1 MTKKKIGHVIAV
13 VLLVTFALLIILPL
27 IWVVLT
33 GFKTNKELFLEP
45 WKLPEV
51 WQFQNYID
59 AWNAGIGVFLKNSVI
74 TTVGSTVFSTLLACL
89 AAYPLSRIKFK
100 TKKLWVFIIL
110 GGLML
115 APQSAVIS
123 LFKMA
128 NVIGLYNTYAGMI
141 IITGAFRIPFATFL
155 IMTFYRDISVS
166 LDESAFID
174 GAKTRQVFWK
184 IIMPLSKPIIASCAI
199 VSFRAVWNELMF
211 ANVLLESTSKKTVPV
226 GLVNLQGTT
235 TTNWTML
242 MAGMVIAS
250 VPLIL
255 IFIVL
260 KKQRPFGRRS
270 KRLSVYA
277 LSSRRQIKYEGEN
290 V

>member
-1 MTKKKIGHVIAV
+1 MSKKIGRVVIVIFLILFAV
-13 VLLVTFALLIILPL
+13 IIFLPL
-27 IWVVLT
+27 IWMVFT
-33 GFKTNKELFLEP
+33 GFKTNRELFLEP
-45 WKLPEV
+45 WKLPEK
-51 WQFQNYID
+51 WQFRNYVD
-59 AWNAGIGVFLKNSVI
+59 AWKAGIGVFFKNSVI

-100 TKKLWVFIIL
+100 TKRLWIIVIL

-128 NVIGLYNTYAGMI
+128 KVIGLYDSYIGMI

-155 IMTFYRDISVS
+155 IMTFYKDISIS

-184 IIMPLSKPIIASCAI
+184 IIMPLSKPIIASCGI

-211 ANVLLESTSKKTVPV
+211 ANVLLESTAKKTIPV

-242 MAGMVIAS
+242 LAGMVIAS
-250 VPLIL
+250 LPLIV
-255 IFIVL
+255 IFLVL
-260 KKQRPFGRRS
+260 QKQFIRG
-270 KRLSVYA
+270 LSAGGV
-277 LSSRRQIKYEGEN
+277 KG
-290 V
+290 

>member
-1 MTKKKIGHVIAV
+1 MNSKMGRKIGRIAIV
-13 VLLVTFALLIILPL
+13 VLLILFAVLIFLPL
-27 IWVVLT
+27 IWMVLT

-51 WQFQNYID
+51 WQFHNYLD
-59 AWNAGIGVFLKNSVI
+59 AWKAGIGTFFKNSVI

-89 AAYPLSRIKFK
+89 AAYPISRIKFR
-100 TKKLWVFIIL
+100 TKRLWVVIIL

-128 NVIGLYNTYAGMI
+128 KVIGLYDSYVGMM

-155 IMTFYRDISVS
+155 IMTFYKDISVS
-166 LDESAFID
+166 LDESAYID

-184 IIMPLSKPIIASCAI
+184 IMMPLSKPIIASCAI

-211 ANVLLESTSKKTVPV
+211 ANVLLESTAKKTIPV

-242 MAGMVIAS
+242 MSGMVIAS
-250 VPLIL
+250 VPLIIIFL
-255 IFIVL
+255 ILQKQFIRGLTAGGV
-260 KKQRPFGRRS
+260 KG
-270 KRLSVYA
+270 
-277 LSSRRQIKYEGEN
+277 
-290 V
+290 

>member
-1 MTKKKIGHVIAV
+1 MREKIGHGLIIAV
-13 VLLVTFALLIILPL
+13 LVLFAVIIFLPL
-27 IWVVLT
+27 IWMVLT

-51 WQFQNYID
+51 WQFKNYLD
-59 AWNAGIGVFLKNSVI
+59 AWNAGIGTFFKNSVI
-74 TTVGSTVFSTLLACL
+74 ITIGSTVFSTLLACF
-89 AAYPLSRIKFK
+89 AAYPISRIKFS
-100 TKKLWVFIIL
+100 TKKLWVIIIL

-128 NVIGLYNTYAGMI
+128 KVIGLYDSYIGMMV
-141 IITGAFRIPFATFL
+141 ITGAFRIPFATFL
-155 IMTFYRDISVS
+155 IMTFYKDISVS

-211 ANVLLESTSKKTVPV
+211 ANVLLESTAKKTIPV

-242 MAGMVIAS
+242 MSGMVIAS
-250 VPLIL
+250 VPLIIIFL
-255 IFIVL
+255 ILQKQFIRGLTAGGV
-260 KKQRPFGRRS
+260 KG
-270 KRLSVYA
+270 
-277 LSSRRQIKYEGEN
+277 
-290 V
+290 

>member
-1 MTKKKIGHVIAV
+1 MGKKIGHVVI
-13 VLLVTFALLIILPL
+13 TALLILFAIIIFLPL
-27 IWVVLT
+27 IWMVLT

-51 WQFQNYID
+51 WQVHNYID
-59 AWNAGIGVFLKNSVI
+59 AWNAGIGTFFKNSVI
-74 TTVGSTVFSTLLACL
+74 TTVGSTVLSTLLACL
-89 AAYPLSRIKFK
+89 AAYPISRIKFK
-100 TKKLWVFIIL
+100 TKKFWVVIIL

-128 NVIGLYNTYAGMI
+128 KVIGLYDSYVGMML
-141 IITGAFRIPFATFL
+141 ITGAFRIPFATFL
-155 IMTFYRDISVS
+155 IMTFYKDISIS

-211 ANVLLESTSKKTVPV
+211 ANVLLESTAKKTIPV

-235 TTNWTML
+235 TTNWCML

-250 VPLIL
+250 VPLIIIFL
-255 IFIVL
+255 ILQKQFIRGLTAGGV
-260 KKQRPFGRRS
+260 KG
-270 KRLSVYA
+270 
-277 LSSRRQIKYEGEN
+277 
-290 V
+290 

>member
-1 MTKKKIGHVIAV
+1 MIRKEKAYDKKKIGHVIAV

-260 KKQRPFGRRS
+260 KKQFIRG
-270 KRLSVYA
+270 LSAGGV
-277 LSSRRQIKYEGEN
+277 KG
-290 V
+290 

>member
-1 MTKKKIGHVIAV
+1 MKKKIVHGLIV
-13 VLLVTFALLIILPL
+13 ALLIMFAVIIILPL

-45 WKLPEV
+45 WKMPEV
-51 WQFQNYID
+51 WKVQNYID
-59 AWNAGIGVFLKNSVI
+59 AWNAGIGTFLKNSVLI
-74 TTVGSTVFSTLLACL
+74 TVGSTVFSTMLACY
-89 AAYPLSRIKFK
+89 AAYPISRIRFK
-100 TKKLWVFIIL
+100 TKKFWVLIIL

-128 NVIGLYNTYAGMI
+128 NVMGLYDTYVGMI
-141 IITGAFRIPFATFL
+141 VITGAFRIPFATFL
-155 IMTFYRDISVS
+155 IMTFYKDISVN
-166 LDESAFID
+166 LDESAMID
-174 GAKTRQVFWK
+174 GASPRQIFWK

-211 ANVLLESTSKKTVPV
+211 ANVLLDSTAKKTVPV

-242 MAGMVIAS
+242 MSGMVIAS
-250 VPLIL
+250 VPLIIMFL
-255 IFIVL
+255 VLQKHFIRGL
-260 KKQRPFGRRS
+260 TAG
-270 KRLSVYA
+270 SV
-277 LSSRRQIKYEGEN
+277 KG
-290 V
+290 

>member
-1 MTKKKIGHVIAV
+1 MAKKIGHGLIIAV
-13 VLLVTFALLIILPL
+13 LILFAVIIFLPL
-27 IWVVLT
+27 IWMVLT

-51 WQFQNYID
+51 WQWRNYLD
-59 AWNAGIGVFLKNSVI
+59 AWNAGIGTFFKNSVI
-74 TTVGSTVFSTLLACL
+74 ITLGSTVFSTMLACF
-89 AAYPLSRIKFK
+89 AAYPISRIKFT
-100 TKKLWVFIIL
+100 TKKLWVIIIL

-115 APQSAVIS
+115 APQSAAIS

-128 NVIGLYNTYAGMI
+128 KVIGLYDSYLGMMA
-141 IITGAFRIPFATFL
+141 ITGAFRIPFATFL
-155 IMTFYRDISVS
+155 IMTFYKDISVS

-211 ANVLLESTSKKTVPV
+211 ANVLLESTAKKTIPV

-242 MAGMVIAS
+242 MSGMVIAS
-250 VPLIL
+250 VPLIIIFL
-255 IFIVL
+255 ILQKQFIRGLTAGGV
-260 KKQRPFGRRS
+260 KG
-270 KRLSVYA
+270 
-277 LSSRRQIKYEGEN
+277 
-290 V
+290 

>member
-51 WQFQNYID
+51 CKHYVVLHQNYID

-128 NVIGLYNTYAGMI
+128 NVIGLYNT
-141 IITGAFRIPFATFL
+141 
-155 IMTFYRDISVS
+155 
-166 LDESAFID
+166 
-174 GAKTRQVFWK
+174 
-184 IIMPLSKPIIASCAI
+184 
-199 VSFRAVWNELMF
+199 
-211 ANVLLESTSKKTVPV
+211 
-226 GLVNLQGTT
+226 
-235 TTNWTML
+235 
-242 MAGMVIAS
+242 
-250 VPLIL
+250 
-255 IFIVL
+255 
-260 KKQRPFGRRS
+260 
-270 KRLSVYA
+270 
-277 LSSRRQIKYEGEN
+277 
-290 V
+290 

>member
-1 MTKKKIGHVIAV
+1 MGKKIGRMVIV
-13 VLLVTFALLIILPL
+13 ALLILFAVIIFLPL
-27 IWVVLT
+27 IWMVLT
-33 GFKTNKELFLEP
+33 GFKTNQELFLEP

-51 WQFQNYID
+51 WQFHNYAD
-59 AWNAGIGVFLKNSVI
+59 AWKAGIGTFFKNSVI
-74 TTVGSTVFSTLLACL
+74 TTAGSTIFSTLLACF
-89 AAYPLSRIKFK
+89 AAYPLSRIRFK
-100 TKKLWVFIIL
+100 TKKIWVFIIL

-128 NVIGLYNTYAGMI
+128 KVIGLYDTYTGMM
-141 IITGAFRIPFATFL
+141 IITGAFRIPFAIFL
-155 IMTFYRDISVS
+155 IMTFYKDISVS

-211 ANVLLESTSKKTVPV
+211 ANVLLESTEKKTIPV

-242 MAGMVIAS
+242 LAGMVIAS
-250 VPLIL
+250 VPLIIVFL
-255 IFIVL
+255 ILQKQFIRGL
-260 KKQRPFGRRS
+260 AAG
-270 KRLSVYA
+270 SV
-277 LSSRRQIKYEGEN
+277 KG
-290 V
+290 

>member
-1 MTKKKIGHVIAV
+1 MKKKIGRMLIA
-13 VLLVTFALLIILPL
+13 ALLILFAVIILLPL
-27 IWVVLT
+27 VWAVVT

-45 WKLPEV
+45 WKMPET
-51 WQFQNYID
+51 WMFENYIK
-59 AWNAGIGVFLKNSVI
+59 AWKAGIGTFLKNSVL
-74 TTVGSTVFSTLLACL
+74 TTVGSTVFSTLLACF
-89 AAYPLSRIKFK
+89 AAYPLSRIKFR
-100 TKKLWVFIIL
+100 TKKLWIILIL

-128 NVIGLYNTYAGMI
+128 NVMGLYDTYIGMI

-155 IMTFYRDISVS
+155 IMTFYKDISVS

-250 VPLIL
+250 VPLII
-255 IFIVL
+255 IFMIL
-260 KKQRPFGRRS
+260 QKQFIRG
-270 KRLSVYA
+270 LAAGSV
-277 LSSRRQIKYEGEN
+277 KG
-290 V
+290 

>member
-13 VLLVTFALLIILPL
+13 VLLVTFAVLIILPL

-51 WQFQNYID
+51 WQFQNYIY

-260 KKQRPFGRRS
+260 KKQFIRG
-270 KRLSVYA
+270 LSAGGV
-277 LSSRRQIKYEGEN
+277 KG
-290 V
+290 